1 MSSLPLPGRQRTEV
15 WGDDSKMN
23 EVLKVRQRLGSTGES
38 KGHHGSFQPAS
49 LPRTLVTAIN
59 FSLRKPTPTVSA

>member
-23 EVLKVRQRLGSTGES
+23 EVLKVRQRLPLENPRDIMAPFS
-38 KGHHGSFQPAS
+38 QPHFPGLWS
-49 LPRTLVTAIN
+49 QQSISV
-59 FSLRKPTPTVSA
+59 